1 MTQRIAHLLFLS
13 SVLLF
18 SLGCKK
24 ELQST
29 GQKRDNS
36 TSQRTQVE
44 LVVQIIEDPHLAAGL
59 SNLRGEWTERS
70 GGQLVVEE
78 VALKD
83 VLSADRLQADLIIY
97 PSRFLG
103 TLVARNALRTV
114 RSSVLSSDSFA
125 IADLLPLVRN
135 RLMPFGDQ
143 VYALPLGEPPL
154 MIALSAAEAIEG
166 LRKSQPQF
174 MEDNFDLKASRRIE
188 NAAAVELLV
197 LAIGKISL
205 TSRRAVLFDPETMQP
220 RIDSPPFVRAL
231 ERLISLR
238 KQMSEK
244 RIPIS
249 LMSSNRVVAQ
259 EKSSQSKP
267 LLPIPPAGEV
277 YDYARDT
284 WEQNQ
289 KPRSLIFMGFS
300 GRVMSVTRTS
310 RNAASAFQ
318 LLQWLASGEIST
330 HLSQKSS
337 ATMWYRSSQTGQ
349 ALLWLGGQNAD
360 QGVRE
365 EITRQLSAEDC
376 FLLPRIPAIDSY
388 LQILAKA
395 VDRAQAGDLTAEQAL
410 VSAAEQWEAI
420 TEERH
425 RDRQRAAYRK
435 HLGYGEFEK

>member
-174 MEDNFDLKASRRIE
+174 M
-188 NAAAVELLV
+188 
-197 LAIGKISL
+197 
-205 TSRRAVLFDPETMQP
+205 
-220 RIDSPPFVRAL
+220 
-231 ERLISLR
+231 
-238 KQMSEK
+238 
-244 RIPIS
+244 
-249 LMSSNRVVAQ
+249 
-259 EKSSQSKP
+259 
-267 LLPIPPAGEV
+267 
-277 YDYARDT
+277 
-284 WEQNQ
+284 
-289 KPRSLIFMGFS
+289 
-300 GRVMSVTRTS
+300 
-310 RNAASAFQ
+310 
-318 LLQWLASGEIST
+318 
-330 HLSQKSS
+330 
-337 ATMWYRSSQTGQ
+337 
-349 ALLWLGGQNAD
+349 
-360 QGVRE
+360 
-365 EITRQLSAEDC
+365 
-376 FLLPRIPAIDSY
+376 
-388 LQILAKA
+388 
-395 VDRAQAGDLTAEQAL
+395 
-410 VSAAEQWEAI
+410 
-420 TEERH
+420 
-425 RDRQRAAYRK
+425 
-435 HLGYGEFEK
+435 